1 MIPSLPCSGQ
11 IRIITERSFA
21 SKTGFSFPQGR
32 TTSAHVGDITGPLPL
47 PRESLRQCARKPFRE
62 KVVENAHS
70 PFYVEFEVFSTSGQS
85 ADPLRSLIRCHKPIL
100 EERAGVCG
108 YLGGHRTEE
117 VKGKVSVRCELIQ
130 MIGPFPAHYTRTITA
145 RPSRALAAPPRPRQ
159 PSPGLTAHAGNPHLA
174 WSPGAFAPGSLGSE
188 WQPWKGGTRPIC
200 ATNFFLVSVPRGG
213 SARPTE
219 IDGSR
224 EPVETYGVFLVS
236 VARGQLRLVPF

>member
-1 MIPSLPCSGQ
+1 M
-11 IRIITERSFA
+11 
-21 SKTGFSFPQGR
+21 
-32 TTSAHVGDITGPLPL
+32 
-47 PRESLRQCARKPFRE
+47 
-62 KVVENAHS
+62 VENAHS

-174 WSPGAFAPGSLGSE
+174 WSPGAFAPGSLDSE
-188 WQPWKGGTRPIC
+188 WQPWKGGTRPIR
-200 ATNFFLVSVPRGG
+200 ALPTNQLFFWFRSRAGAPQGRRTVVG
-213 SARPTE
+213 S
-219 IDGSR
+219 
-224 EPVETYGVFLVS
+224 PVETYGVFLVS

>member
-1 MIPSLPCSGQ
+1 MLQRPGFLSHKDEPRRLTSATSLDLS
-11 IRIITERSFA
+11 RFLVSHFA
-21 SKTGFSFPQGR
+21 SARGNPSERRWLKTPIAPSMSNSKSSARQGNQLY
-32 TTSAHVGDITGPLPL
+32 T
-47 PRESLRQCARKPFRE
+47 
-62 KVVENAHS
+62 
-70 PFYVEFEVFSTSGQS
+70 
-85 ADPLRSLIRCHKPIL
+85 ADPLRSLISCHKPIL
-100 EERAGVCG
+100 DERAVVCG

-219 IDGSR
+219 
-224 EPVETYGVFLVS
+224 
-236 VARGQLRLVPF
+236 

>member
-1 MIPSLPCSGQ
+1 MIPSFPCSGQ

-47 PRESLRQCARKPFRE
+47 PRESLRQCVRKPFRE

-85 ADPLRSLIRCHKPIL
+85 AEPLRSLISCHKPIL
-100 EERAGVCG
+100 EERAVVCG

-188 WQPWKGGTRPIC
+188 WQPRKVERVRY
-200 ATNFFLVSVPRGG
+200 ATIFFWFR
-213 SARPTE
+213 
-219 IDGSR
+219 SR
-224 EPVETYGVFLVS
+224 AGAPQG
-236 VARGQLRLVPF
+236 RRR

>member
-1 MIPSLPCSGQ
+1 MLQRP
-11 IRIITERSFA
+11 
-21 SKTGFSFPQGR
+21 GFSFTR

-47 PRESLRQCARKPFRE
+47 PRESLRQCVRKPFRE

-130 MIGPFPAHYTRTITA
+130 MMGPVPSALEPVQTIS
-145 RPSRALAAPPRPRQ
+145 RPSRAIAAPPRLRQ

-174 WSPGAFAPGSLGSE
+174 
-188 WQPWKGGTRPIC
+188 
-200 ATNFFLVSVPRGG
+200 
-213 SARPTE
+213 
-219 IDGSR
+219 
-224 EPVETYGVFLVS
+224 
-236 VARGQLRLVPF
+236 